1 VPEFELERIEEIFEG
16 HVFGVE
22 RRHLRLDG
30 VGFEREV
37 VTHPGAV
44 AVLAVDDDDLVVLLV
59 QFRATTGRR
68 IIEMPAGT
76 LDVEDEDPL
85 SAARRELIEE
95 AGVEAEQLSE
105 LGSFLNSPGYSTQ
118 LTTLYLAEGL
128 REVGRAPMGIEETE
142 MDVVRIPLA
151 EALAMVEGGQIS
163 DAGTVLGLLL
173 LARRRGA

>member
-1 VPEFELERIEEIFEG
+1 VSEFELDRVEEIFEG

-30 VGFEREV
+30 VAFDREV

-44 AVLAVDDDDLVVLLV
+44 AVLAVDSEDRVILLE

-76 LDVEDEDPL
+76 LDIADEDPR

-95 AGVEAEQLSE
+95 AGVDADELSE
-105 LGSFLNSPGYSTQ
+105 LGAFLNSPGYSTQ
-118 LTTLYLAEGL
+118 RTVLYLAEGL
-128 REVGRAPMGIEETE
+128 REVGRAPMGVEEAE
-142 MDVVRIPLA
+142 MDVVRISLGV
-151 EALAMVEGGQIS
+151 ALEMI
-163 DAGTVLGLLL
+163 DAGEITDAQTVLGLLL
-173 LARRRGA
+173 LSRRRGA